1 MHFVRSVFYWASQG
15 CPDGVPKG
23 IIAVDLGDTA
33 DLSTDVKEVGLALCS
48 QGFFDDTTW
57 QVGATQDDVDL
68 ILKLIPHEKYG
79 EIGQTLSFDQIISDW
94 QYELIK
100 QRPGL
105 VVSEHSLTDMD
116 CVDCLCDADC
126 E

>member
-1 MHFVRSVFYWASQG
+1 MHFIRSVFYWASQG
-15 CPDGVPKG
+15 CTAAVPKG

-33 DLSTDVKEVGLALCS
+33 DLSTDVKETGLALCS
-48 QGFFDDTTW
+48 KGFFDDTTW
-57 QVGATQDDVDL
+57 QVGATQEDVDL

-79 EIGQTLSFDQIISDW
+79 EIGQTLSFDQIIPTW

-105 VVSEHSLTDMD
+105 LVSEHSL
-116 CVDCLCDADC
+116 ADLEC
-126 E
+126 ECC

>member
-1 MHFVRSVFYWASQG
+1 MHFIRSVFYWASQG
-15 CPDGVPKG
+15 CPEGGPKG

-33 DLSTDVKEVGLALCS
+33 DLATDVKEVGLALCS
-48 QGFFDDTTW
+48 QGFFYDTTW
-57 QVGATQDDVDL
+57 QVGATQEDVDV

-79 EIGQTLSFDQIISDW
+79 EIGQTLSFDHIIPDW

-105 VVSEHSLTDMD
+105 VVSEHSLADMHD
-116 CVDCLCDADC
+116 LDYLCVAP
-126 E
+126 

>member
-1 MHFVRSVFYWASQG
+1 M
-15 CPDGVPKG
+15 
-23 IIAVDLGDTA
+23 GDKA
-33 DLSTDVKEVGLALCS
+33 ELSTDVKKVGLELCS

-57 QVGATQDDVDL
+57 QVGATHDDVDL

-79 EIGQTLSFDQIISDW
+79 EIGQTLSFDQIIPDW

-105 VVSEHSLTDMD
+105 VVSEHSLADMD
-116 CVDCLCDADC
+116 SHDCLCDADC